1 MPTISREYCKFLL
14 GWDYKPVEESEIFK
28 KKREVK
34 QEKKQKL
41 KTIKEEQKGSQN

>member
-14 GWDYKPVEESEIFK
+14 GWDYKPVEESENFM

-34 QEKKQKL
+34 QEQKL
-41 KTIKEEQKGSQN
+41 KMKTL